1 MKSLYCLWFFLLSWI
16 PVFSQTIDIDNRL
29 EINQKIENIILQ
41 NKDFGKDTIKLKSY
55 LSPLLRSSD
64 KRLQSVYYNLLA
76 NGVSKAI
83 DKVNPRSD
91 QYYKKSIETA
101 KVANH
106 SGLEIWALVNYAFY
120 LYDYTKMSEALEI
133 YMDADQKIHRTN
145 PEQLIFPSHC
155 YKNLGFFFGTIG
167 DTKEAISYLKKAAKY
182 AQPNSREMAMIKDNL
197 GYYHISLNEF
207 ENAEKYLSE
216 AGNIAFQIKDY
227 ERYAKVL
234 GNYGSLNYKQKN
246 YPAAINFFQQDL
258 KYSKQ
263 SKADKNT
270 MYCLIE
276 LSKALIDNN
285 QITEAKDNL
294 NESISYARSKSYYM
308 KFEKEIEE
316 LNLKIAVKEK
326 NVPKELISRRRLD
339 QLDDSL
345 AYLDS
350 QKNLDRNNILAQKE
364 RYSSKLSL
372 ANAQYEKEQLKTNAF
387 IVIAILLLILI
398 ILIIFINKRQQHS
411 RKTRYE
417 RKVLQ
422 LQLEKLTSEQKLS
435 DAHFTLDSMNVYLTE
450 KNLQIEH
457 LNKEIHRVQKQSSYS
472 ILEKEEQKLQTL
484 LDSHLMTDENW
495 QKFKKAFQNEQSF
508 FYNQLILDFPDLTES
523 NLRIILLSKLG
534 LSNPDI
540 SSLLGVTL
548 DAIKKAKQRLRK
560 KIGSDYDSILSG
572 I

>member
-1 MKSLYCLWFFLLSWI
+1 MKILYYLCFFLSSWV
-16 PVFSQTIDIDNRL
+16 PVFSQTLDIDNRL
-29 EINQKIENIILQ
+29 DIDQKIENIILQ

-55 LSPLLRSSD
+55 LSPLLKSSD

-167 DTKEAISYLKKAAKY
+167 DIREAISYLKKATKY

-246 YPAAINFFQQDL
+246 YPAAINFFKQDL

-285 QITEAKDNL
+285 QITEAKDKL

-308 KFEKEIEE
+308 KFEKDIEE

-398 ILIIFINKRQQHS
+398 ILIIFINKRQQHI

-457 LNKEIHRVQKQSSYS
+457 LNKEINRVQKQSSYS

-560 KIGSDYDSILSG
+560 KIGSDYDSILSE

>member
-1 MKSLYCLWFFLLSWI
+1 
-16 PVFSQTIDIDNRL
+16 
-29 EINQKIENIILQ
+29 
-41 NKDFGKDTIKLKSY
+41 
-55 LSPLLRSSD
+55 
-64 KRLQSVYYNLLA
+64 
-76 NGVSKAI
+76 
-83 DKVNPRSD
+83 
-91 QYYKKSIETA
+91 
-101 KVANH
+101 
-106 SGLEIWALVNYAFY
+106 
-120 LYDYTKMSEALEI
+120 
-133 YMDADQKIHRTN
+133 
-145 PEQLIFPSHC
+145 
-155 YKNLGFFFGTIG
+155 
-167 DTKEAISYLKKAAKY
+167 
-182 AQPNSREMAMIKDNL
+182 
-197 GYYHISLNEF
+197 
-207 ENAEKYLSE
+207 
-216 AGNIAFQIKDY
+216 
-227 ERYAKVL
+227 
-234 GNYGSLNYKQKN
+234 
-246 YPAAINFFQQDL
+246 
-258 KYSKQ
+258 
-263 SKADKNT
+263 KNT

-285 QITEAKDNL
+285 QITEAKDKL

-308 KFEKEIEE
+308 KFEKDIEE

-326 NVPKELISRRRLD
+326 NVPKELLSRRRLD

-457 LNKEIHRVQKQSSYS
+457 LNKEINRVQKQSSYS

-508 FYNQLILDFPDLTES
+508 FYKQLILDFPDLTES

-560 KIGSDYDSILSG
+560 KIGSDYDSILSE

>member
-1 MKSLYCLWFFLLSWI
+1 MKSLYCLWFFLSSW
-16 PVFSQTIDIDNRL
+16 VTAFSQTINIDNRL
-29 EINQKIENIILQ
+29 EIDQKIENIIRQ
-41 NKDFGKDTIKLKSY
+41 DKDFGKDTIKLKSY
-55 LSPLLRSSD
+55 LSPLKKSSD
-64 KRLQSVYYNLLA
+64 KRLQSIYYNLLA

-83 DKVNPRSD
+83 DKVNHRSD
-91 QYYKKSIETA
+91 RYYKKSIETA
-101 KVANH
+101 KAANH

-120 LYDYTKMSEALEI
+120 LYDYTKMSEALQI
-133 YMDADQKIHRTN
+133 YMDADQKIHKTK

-167 DTKEAISYLKKAAKY
+167 DTKEAINYLKKAERY
-182 AQPNSREMAMIKDNL
+182 SQPNSRELAMIKDNIA
-197 GYYHISLNEF
+197 YYYISLDEF
-207 ENAEKYLSE
+207 ANAEKYLSE
-216 AGNIAFQIKDY
+216 AGNIALQIKDY

-246 YPAAINFFQQDL
+246 YPASINFFQQDL
-258 KYSKQ
+258 EYSKR

-285 QITEAKDNL
+285 QIAEAKDNL
-294 NESISYARSKSYYM
+294 NRSISYARSKSYYM

-326 NVPKELISRRRLD
+326 NVPKELLSRRRLD

-398 ILIIFINKRQQHS
+398 ILIIFINKRQQHG

-422 LQLEKLTSEQKLS
+422 LQLEKLTSEQKLN
-435 DAHFTLDSMNVYLTE
+435 DAHFTLESMNVYLTE
-450 KNLQIEH
+450 KNLQIDH
-457 LNKEIHRVQKQSSYS
+457 LNKEINRVQKQSSYS
-472 ILEKEEQKLQTL
+472 TLEKEEQKLQTL

-495 QKFKKAFQNEQSF
+495 QKFKKAFQNEQSS
-508 FYNQLILDFPDLTES
+508 FYKQLISDFPDLTES

-560 KIGSDYDSILSG
+560 KIGSDYDSLLSE